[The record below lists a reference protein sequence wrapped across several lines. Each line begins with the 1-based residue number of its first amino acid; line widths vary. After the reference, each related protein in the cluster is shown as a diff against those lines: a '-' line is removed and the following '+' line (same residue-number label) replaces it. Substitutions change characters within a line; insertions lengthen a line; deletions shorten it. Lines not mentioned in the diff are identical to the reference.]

1 MAIVVDTNVLFAFVN
16 AEEKNHER
24 VAEFIMSANDVLL
37 IPATVLPEVDYLITK
52 YLDVRSELALLRD
65 IAAHNYRL
73 ENLTDDDVAR
83 CIELIDQYADSDI
96 GLVDSSVVAVAE
108 RLNITRI
115 LTLDHRRFGIIR
127 PRHCA
132 FFDLLPH

>member
-16 AEEKNHER
+16 AQDKQHHR
-24 VAEFIMSANDVLL
+24 VTTFITATDDALL
-37 IPATVLPEVDYLITK
+37 VPATVLSEVDYLITK
-52 YLDVRSELALLRD
+52 YLGVHSELALLRD
-65 IAAHNYRL
+65 ITAGNYSL
-73 ENLTDDDVAR
+73 EHVTEDDISR

-96 GLVDSSVVAVAE
+96 GLVDASIVAVAE

-115 LTLDHRRFGIIR
+115 LTLDHRHFGIIR

-132 FFDLLPH
+132 YFSLLPQ